1 MGNIEIHP
9 GPITSSQQSSQ
20 PLILYLED
28 KKNIIEELVAKTDHD
43 NIRQVISRYALD
55 KLANEI
61 EQSLSE
67 KKFTKDKMIKTIKF
81 LHPDREV
88 VETISKP
95 QLIKETVF
103 SIERLLPENCRY
115 CNDLGVCH

>member
-28 KKNIIEELVAKTDHD
+28 KKNIIEELVAKTDDD

-67 KKFTKDKMIKTIKF
+67 KSLQRI
-81 LHPDREV
+81 R
-88 VETISKP
+88 
-95 QLIKETVF
+95 
-103 SIERLLPENCRY
+103 
-115 CNDLGVCH
+115 